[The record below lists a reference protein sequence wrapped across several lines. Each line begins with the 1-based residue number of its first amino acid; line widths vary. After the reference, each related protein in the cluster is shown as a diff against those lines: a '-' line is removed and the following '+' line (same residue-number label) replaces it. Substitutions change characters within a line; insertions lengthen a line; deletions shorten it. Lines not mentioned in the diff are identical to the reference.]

1 MFILPAVENVS
12 SMWNQGVR
20 GYTEVVAPLGTL
32 APQVLQYTGQ
42 LATGAGIVVSGA
54 LAGMGT
60 VGGMVAGAPIAMASA
75 IASAIGVAGMS
86 IWKGTYRAQL
96 GANYWRKMQMR
107 DKNGKNIYTHDD
119 AVKQAKD
126 EAFWQATIETA
137 LDVSAFGRI
146 SKMYGGNVA
155 SQIIKNE
162 GIRRVLTEAGIKS
175 FKDKIAR
182 ISAKETIKN
191 ISLGVG
197 EQVVQE
203 GLQDAVT
210 TVNERVSGKVDHS
223 MNDILESA
231 TDAMIEALPAA
242 IGMIAPSA
250 IGGGLARYKGLK
262 NQRGAIDAYIKN
274 SPMGAETAKQ
284 EIARE
289 REQGLISNLI
299 KARNESKLFKSTP
312 DLYTKTLTKQ
322 LKAQNMDT
330 LYVNVAQASETE
342 EGRRAINELVSQG
355 LVSEKS
361 VNKAL
366 QDDTPLEVNA
376 GMYFQKATEETANA
390 MMDYTTM
397 TKDGLTMKDIKEERE
412 RLNARYQEFEDERS
426 IKESQA
432 IEEILTTFAP
442 EEGQKETLAS
452 ILNEGLEH
460 VEYTYREKVKETEQA
475 LEDLTPIDGEE
486 NGDYEDLQKRIKALK
501 ELKPTIDKIKKS
513 DINARISLSRESFKN
528 VYEPFVRGL
537 KETNEEVAQGARDSA
552 FLLAKM
558 VDRLSQDY
566 HIPVTQLMPTLNGHM
581 VESENVLHQTTTAQ
595 EKLDRDIAKWEETI
609 DKLKDNKPL
618 NNTIPVMH
626 TPLSLQMLG
635 AKSLPLVI
643 KTSKIKKIL
652 KTHPEMTLDVFK
664 QIPKAL
670 TNPIMILDSATVKG
684 RLVVALEL
692 TGTNGVNVVVP
703 CELNTEKERI
713 DVNLITSAYTKTRGD
728 DVTSSKFHQIK
739 SGWFRNEIEKGNL
752 RYVDKTRAN
761 MLLQLGQQKTT
772 AFLQSAGLQLPLEY
786 KKNGSSSKITILDE
800 TDLVKYKENNSSYY
814 QKTDNKTV
822 NKGAYD
828 YINNAI
834 HVFDG
839 ADKSTV
845 LHESAHFY
853 LTTLQNLAT
862 SSVLPS
868 EEKAKIQAD
877 IKTIEEW
884 ASYSKEVMEEYKG
897 TPLEKEFKSYEKA
910 VKKGEEGARERF
922 IQERFARGFERYIL
936 EGKAPTKEL
945 RSVFRRFSKWLK
957 EIYQSLMS
965 LGKIDPPEEVRVI
978 FDKMVATDEEIEKWQ
993 LQKKL
998 LAIDKVGINF
1008 NQTEEE
1014 NLKRWEEEIKD
1025 SIRERSLSL
1034 FMKQYKEGKL
1044 SELDE
1049 QMETARDL
1057 YIKGLVEE
1065 NEVYKIEQILNSDLF
1080 PTALEKKNFL
1090 ANYGYTKETFE
1101 KALME
1106 HGGTSDVRADA
1117 YIEDLK
1123 KKYVDSML
1131 TPEMIRNEADKKL
1144 NSPEGLEKM
1153 TAEYSSMMKKRIN
1166 QYIRQATTAALSL
1179 ERVTDAKD
1187 LTADLKERLGISD
1200 TEARIGRAEE
1210 KTHKA
1215 EVKLQD
1221 LREKVHNHID
1231 ALKAARKLLDVPVR
1245 QLEESIINSMS
1256 KQNISK
1262 ATNWKYWNNRQKSVT
1277 TSATREIRKGNWANA
1292 SYWINEGRKIFKSG
1306 SAINYGLWYSISIR

>member
-42 LATGAGIVVSGA
+42 LATGAGIVAGGA

-60 VGGMVAGAPIAMASA
+60 VGGMVAGAPIAIAGA
-75 IASAIGVAGMS
+75 IAGAIGVAGMS

-210 TVNERVSGKVDHS
+210 TVNERVSGKVNHS

-299 KARNESKLFKSTP
+299 KARSESKLFKSTP

-342 EGRRAINELVSQG
+342 QGRRAINELVSQG

-442 EEGQKETLAS
+442 EEEGQKETLAS
-452 ILNEGLEH
+452 ILHEGLEH
-460 VEYTYREKVKETEQA
+460 VDDTYLKKIRETEQA

-486 NGDYEDLQKRIKALK
+486 NGDYQDLQKRIKALK

-566 HIPVTQLMPTLNGHM
+566 HIPVTQLMPTLNSHV
-581 VESENVLHQTTTAQ
+581 VESENVLQQAMIKGIDPQAKVKVIDLT
-595 EKLDRDIAKWEETI
+595 EGVSGKKLTQKQIKEYLTSLI
-609 DKLKDNKPL
+609 NKPL
-618 NNTIPVMH
+618 STADNKAILEVIENKINH
-626 TPLSLQMLG
+626 IAYSSRKKLS
-635 AKSLPLVI
+635 
-643 KTSKIKKIL
+643 KT
-652 KTHPEMTLDVFK
+652 DVFRRK
-664 QIPKAL
+664 KMVFNLGTLIS
-670 TNPIMILDSATVKG
+670 NSILIERGNNVKTQKKPNVVQYYRFYVPVKIGNEIHTV
-684 RLVVALEL
+684 RLVAEKYKNQL
-692 TGTNGVNVVVP
+692 T
-703 CELNTEKERI
+703 
-713 DVNLITSAYTKTRGD
+713 
-728 DVTSSKFHQIK
+728 
-739 SGWFRNEIEKGNL
+739 
-752 RYVDKTRAN
+752 
-761 MLLQLGQQKTT
+761 LQ
-772 AFLQSAGLQLPLEY
+772 
-786 KKNGSSSKITILDE
+786 KNGLGIYDVIQEKRAPNQNGLEVSKLLNNSNSDLASNGALSEITIQEMLAG
-800 TDLVKYKENNSSYY
+800 VKDMDNNPYY

-828 YINNAI
+828 YINNAM

-922 IQERFARGFERYIL
+922 IQERFARGFEWYIL

-1014 NLKRWEEEIKD
+1014 NIKRWEEEIKD

-1106 HGGTSDVRADA
+1106 HGGTSDVRADV

-1179 ERVTDAKD
+1179 ERVTDTKD

-1221 LREKVHNHID
+1221 LREKVRNHID
-1231 ALKAARKLLDVPVR
+1231 SLKAARKLLDVPVR

>member
-54 LAGMGT
+54 LVGMGT

-299 KARNESKLFKSTP
+299 KARSESKLFKSTP

-442 EEGQKETLAS
+442 EEEGQKETLAS
-452 ILNEGLEH
+452 ILHEGLEH
-460 VEYTYREKVKETEQA
+460 VDDTYLKKIRETEQA

-566 HIPVTQLMPTLNGHM
+566 HIPVTRLMPTLSG
-581 VESENVLHQTTTAQ
+581 QTVTEGYNQPVTSGISSNERVQ
-595 EKLDRDIAKWEETI
+595 VVDLT
-609 DKLKDNKPL
+609 DKLKGKVPNNKTIKEYLRTLIGHPLSTADNK
-618 NNTIPVMH
+618 
-626 TPLSLQMLG
+626 
-635 AKSLPLVI
+635 ALVEII
-643 KTSKIKKIL
+643 KSKIGHITFSSNKKLSRHKAKTRRYAVTNIKDLIENAVLIESKKNYKTKPLDGLTRYKL
-652 KTHPEMTLDVFK
+652 KTQQQKNNVLNYHRLYVPVRMGDNLY
-664 QIPKAL
+664 
-670 TNPIMILDSATVKG
+670 TV
-684 RLVVALEL
+684 RLVAEEYKNKITFDKNSIGLFDVIIDKKRPIRALKVQKNVQSAL
-692 TGTNGVNVVVP
+692 AIPQSGRSIGTN
-703 CELNTEKERI
+703 ESLST
-713 DVNLITSAYTKTRGD
+713 
-728 DVTSSKFHQIK
+728 
-739 SGWFRNEIEKGNL
+739 
-752 RYVDKTRAN
+752 
-761 MLLQLGQQKTT
+761 
-772 AFLQSAGLQLPLEY
+772 
-786 KKNGSSSKITILDE
+786 ITIHEMLKG
-800 TDLVKYKENNSSYY
+800 VKDTKGESYY

-853 LTTLQNLAT
+853 LTTLQNLVT

-897 TPLEKEFKSYEKA
+897 TPLEKEFKSYERA

-1014 NLKRWEEEIKD
+1014 NIKRWEEEIKD

-1049 QMETARDL
+1049 QMETAREL

-1065 NEVYKIEQILNSDLF
+1065 NEVYKIEQILDSDLF

-1153 TAEYSSMMKKRIN
+1153 TAEYSSLMKKRIN

-1179 ERVTDAKD
+1179 ERVTDVKD

-1221 LREKVHNHID
+1221 IREKVRNHID
-1231 ALKAARKLLDVPVR
+1231 SLKEARKLLDVPVR